1 MAFRRL
7 ALAALAV
14 VVLASVSLAPAV
26 MPEFGR
32 AHAQQKP
39 RTQQGLPNFLDLLF
53 GGGLRKQFLER
64 QQAPRPKG
72 RRVIVAPGAGRG
84 NVIASQPAPKAVVE
98 KAENAARI
106 LVVGDFMADALH
118 SGLQFTYAENPNVV
132 FVNQTSG
139 LSGMVRD
146 DVVDWPQKTGEAIAE
161 VKPVAVIVQVGMND
175 RQQMRVE
182 NGRAAKLSEEWKA
195 EYARRVEATVKAVR
209 DANLTLIWMGLPP
222 VQSGAMSS
230 DYVSF
235 NEIFRTKVE
244 AAGGRFADVWDGF
257 TNAEG
262 KFVSAG
268 PDVNGQIVRLRN
280 SDGINVTRA
289 GQVKLAFYAEKEIRK
304 ALGIGASSDVASLRG
319 QLRKS
324 VILEPEYDPAASGR
338 TVVMLLDGPQAD
350 GGEALDGA
358 EGFLD
363 HKDASKS
370 TGFDLVARGES
381 VRPREGRIDAAWG
394 LPAPGKPRP
403 PLAELKARGL
413 EESAASSET
422 PQASEKSPPASPPA
436 N

>member
-1 MAFRRL
+1 MAFRRIAL
-7 ALAALAV
+7 ALLAV
-14 VVLASVSLAPAV
+14 SLVATASLVPAV
-26 MPEFGR
+26 VPEFGY
-32 AHAQQKP
+32 AHAQQNQ
-39 RTQQGLPNFLDLLF
+39 RTQRMPNFLDLLF

-64 QQAPRPKG
+64 QKANKPKA
-72 RRVIVAPGAGRG
+72 RRVIVAPGAGKRSAT
-84 NVIASQPAPKAVVE
+84 ASQPAPKEVVD
-98 KAENAARI
+98 KAENAAKI
-106 LVVGDFMADALH
+106 LVIGDFMADALH

-132 FVNQTSG
+132 FVNETSG

-146 DVVDWPQKTGEAIAE
+146 DVVNWPEKTKEAIAE

-175 RQQMRVE
+175 RQQMRLE
-182 NGRAAKLSEEWKA
+182 SGRVAKLSDEWKA
-195 EYARRVEATVKAVR
+195 EYERRVEATVKAVR

-222 VQSGAMSS
+222 VKSGAMSS

-304 ALGIGASSDVASLRG
+304 ALGIGAGNEVAALRG
-319 QLRKS
+319 QDRKA
-324 VILEPEYDPAASGR
+324 VILEPEYDPATSGR

-358 EGFLD
+358 EGFLA
-363 HKDASKS
+363 HEDASKS
-370 TGFDLVARGES
+370 TGFELVAKGEG
-381 VRPREGRIDAAWG
+381 VRPREGRIDAGWG

-413 EESAASSET
+413 DEPAGPAETPASASSE
-422 PQASEKSPPASPPA
+422 
-436 N
+436 